1 MLQAGCRAR
10 LTGLKSKPELN
21 DTEVALLELV
31 EETGRWAVRGPACPD
46 GIKVKPD
53 NLVRS
58 APPFAILDDDALSAV
73 CMRVPLFRNA
83 AASCRRFRGLYAS
96 ADFRRARVSMGFARV
111 RVTIDPKE
119 DLGEDSDFEDNDTDD
134 LGSEGEYECIRHFSA
149 TVTVDGVRAGGLSA
163 TLINRTACVRHKMF
177 LSACDAESQELLD
190 IGSLLFDAAGKPRY
204 AALGEDPAAKDG
216 GFLYIGGFQMKAPF
230 VGGGLTTVAS
240 QAIQELL
247 TLKQLRY
254 RYTVVAYIAEGR
266 ELEADP
272 YGRGPRPVMR
282 DPWAEPTAE
291 EKLQMQKAWLRRV
304 ESDCRP
310 FIRANFK
317 EITHPKASEG
327 WLYTTRTLQ
336 WRNAVV
342 GGKYRGVQ
350 ALPML
355 THAAAMRVPLQAS
368 AKLASGTQPVP
379 TPTELDCELHRTVYG
394 REGPVKTDVIER
406 LVKRGANIN
415 ARDVNGM
422 TPLMIAAY
430 SLPKTQKQDPRC
442 VNKLLSLGADTSLTG
457 PDGLSALGYYRV
469 EVLSNRD
476 FHSVFTHGDLREDE
490 KISGTMIPEIEAKLR
505 PPAGPTSADAQIAA

>member
-1 MLQAGCRAR
+1 MAARSGGSSTTSAATRAFPATRSFAGASGATFYLSSHTGDDGALVLR
-10 LTGLKSKPELN
+10 LCDGTRTWRGELRPH
-21 DTEVALLELV
+21 DLT
-31 EETGRWAVRGPACPD
+31 
-46 GIKVKPD
+46 
-53 NLVRS
+53 
-58 APPFAILDDDALSAV
+58 PPKQWL
-73 CMRVPLFRNA
+73 
-83 AASCRRFRGLYAS
+83 
-96 ADFRRARVSMGFARV
+96 
-111 RVTIDPKE
+111 
-119 DLGEDSDFEDNDTDD
+119 
-134 LGSEGEYECIRHFSA
+134 
-149 TVTVDGVRAGGLSA
+149 
-163 TLINRTACVRHKMF
+163 
-177 LSACDAESQELLD
+177 
-190 IGSLLFDAAGKPRY
+190 
-204 AALGEDPAAKDG
+204 AAKDG

-355 THAAAMRVPLQAS
+355 SHAQAMRVPLQAS

-406 LVKRGANIN
+406 LVKRGANIFSHI
-415 ARDVNGM
+415 RG
-422 TPLMIAAY
+422 
-430 SLPKTQKQDPRC
+430 
-442 VNKLLSLGADTSLTG
+442 
-457 PDGLSALGYYRV
+457 
-469 EVLSNRD
+469 
-476 FHSVFTHGDLREDE
+476 
-490 KISGTMIPEIEAKLR
+490 
-505 PPAGPTSADAQIAA
+505 